1 MASRD
6 GTSDEE
12 KEDGRGCLRVDPYW
26 IRDFGV
32 FSNVFF
38 SSAPDSSQFDTEM
51 IKNASLSLIFSNLCP
66 ESSQKCHED
75 MLKT

>member
-32 FSNVFF
+32 FSNVF
-38 SSAPDSSQFDTEM
+38 
-51 IKNASLSLIFSNLCP
+51 IHLLLIHRSLT
-66 ESSQKCHED
+66 QK
-75 MLKT
+75 